1 MIELGDNMSVRIK
14 RKIRIKWKNLFIL
27 LVFSFLLI
35 FGITEIVV
43 CIVKVASSPKTEEKS
58 KKKETKKKEVK
69 YISEDEEKLKTLNY
83 VNKKIDYFNPDY
95 LDRYIKYKEKNS
107 DLNDKQI
114 VKNVNMNLD
123 KEHYKDTKSAKNLN
137 TTNILVNKYYSLDK
151 NYEPDNL
158 EEISNRYAL
167 EGMEMVKEA
176 ADAFENMSKD
186 AQKENLKIIAM
197 STYRSYNYQIKVY
210 NQYVKADGQEKADT
224 YSGRPGYS
232 EHQTGLAVDVYNGKT
247 NYTKFE
253 ETDEFEW
260 MDEHAHEYGFILR
273 FPKGKEEETGY
284 TYESWHYRYV
294 GPTVAKY
301 IKKHNISFEEY
312 YATKIKDW

>member
-1 MIELGDNMSVRIK
+1 MSVRIK
-14 RKIRIKWKNLFIL
+14 RKIKIKWKNLLIL

-43 CIVKVASSPKTEEKS
+43 CIVKVASSPKTETKVKEKP
-58 KKKETKKKEVK
+58 KKEVK
-69 YISEDEEKLKTLNY
+69 YISEDEEKLQKLNH
-83 VNKKIDYFNPDY
+83 VNKKVDYFNPDY
-95 LDRYIKYKEKNS
+95 LDRYIMYKEKNS
-107 DLNDKQI
+107 ELDDKQI

-123 KEHYKDTKSAKNLN
+123 KTHYEDTKKAKNLN
-137 TTNILVNKYYSLDK
+137 TTNILVNKYYSLDE
-151 NYEPDNL
+151 NYVPDNL
-158 EEISNRYAL
+158 VEISNRYAL
-167 EGMEMVKEA
+167 NGMEMVKEA
-176 ADAFENMSKD
+176 ATAFESMAKD

-210 NQYVKADGQEKADT
+210 NQYVKADGKEKADT

-232 EHQTGLAVDVYNGKT
+232 EHQTGLAVDVYNGKE
-247 NYTKFE
+247 NYTNFE
-253 ETDEFEW
+253 KTDEFDW
-260 MDEHAHEYGFILR
+260 MKEHADEYGFILR

-301 IKKHNISFEEY
+301 IKQHNISFEEY

>member
-14 RKIRIKWKNLFIL
+14 RKIKIKWKNLFIL

-43 CIVKVASSPKTEEKS
+43 CIVKVASSPKTETKVKEKP
-58 KKKETKKKEVK
+58 KKEVK
-69 YISEDEEKLKTLNY
+69 YISEDEEKLQKLNH
-83 VNKKIDYFNPDY
+83 VNKKVDYFNPDY
-95 LDRYIKYKEKNS
+95 LDRYIMYKEKNS
-107 DLNDKQI
+107 ELDDKQI

-123 KEHYKDTKSAKNLN
+123 KTHYEDTKKAKNLN
-137 TTNILVNKYYSLDK
+137 TTNILVNKYYSLDE
-151 NYEPDNL
+151 NYVPDNL
-158 EEISNRYAL
+158 VEISNRYAL
-167 EGMEMVKEA
+167 NGMEMVKEA
-176 ADAFENMSKD
+176 ATAFESMAKD

-210 NQYVKADGQEKADT
+210 NQYVKADGKEKADT

-232 EHQTGLAVDVYNGKT
+232 EHQTGLAVDVYNGKE
-247 NYTKFE
+247 NYTNFE
-253 ETDEFEW
+253 KTDEFDW
-260 MDEHAHEYGFILR
+260 MKEHADEYGFILR

-301 IKKHNISFEEY
+301 IKQHNISFEEY

>member
-14 RKIRIKWKNLFIL
+14 RKIKIKWKNLFIL

-43 CIVKVASSPKTEEKS
+43 CIVKVASSPKTETKVKEKP
-58 KKKETKKKEVK
+58 KKEVK
-69 YISEDEEKLKTLNY
+69 YISEDEEKLQKLNH
-83 VNKKIDYFNPDY
+83 VNKKVDYFNPDY
-95 LDRYIKYKEKNS
+95 LDRYIMYKEKNS
-107 DLNDKQI
+107 ELDDKQI

-123 KEHYKDTKSAKNLN
+123 KTHYEDTKKAKNLN
-137 TTNILVNKYYSLDK
+137 TTNILVNKYYSLDE
-151 NYEPDNL
+151 NYVPDNL
-158 EEISNRYAL
+158 VEISNRYAL
-167 EGMEMVKEA
+167 NGMEMVKEA
-176 ADAFENMSKD
+176 ATAFESMAKD

-210 NQYVKADGQEKADT
+210 NQYVKADGKEKADT

-232 EHQTGLAVDVYNGKT
+232 EHQTGLAVDVYNGKE
-247 NYTKFE
+247 NYTNFE
-253 ETDEFEW
+253 KTDEFDW
-260 MDEHAHEYGFILR
+260 MKEHAHEYGFILR

-301 IKKHNISFEEY
+301 IKQHNISFEEY

>member
-1 MIELGDNMSVRIK
+1 MSVRIK
-14 RKIRIKWKNLFIL
+14 RKIKIKWKNLFIL

-43 CIVKVASSPKTEEKS
+43 CIVKVASSPKTETKVKEKP
-58 KKKETKKKEVK
+58 KKEVK
-69 YISEDEEKLKTLNY
+69 YISEDEEKLQKLNH
-83 VNKKIDYFNPDY
+83 VNKKVDYFNPDY
-95 LDRYIKYKEKNS
+95 LDRYIMYKEKNS
-107 DLNDKQI
+107 ELDDKQI

-123 KEHYKDTKSAKNLN
+123 KIHYEDTKKAKNLN
-137 TTNILVNKYYSLDK
+137 TTNILVNKYYSLDE
-151 NYEPDNL
+151 NYVPDNL
-158 EEISNRYAL
+158 VEISNRYAL
-167 EGMEMVKEA
+167 NGMEMVKEA
-176 ADAFENMSKD
+176 ATAFESMAKD

-210 NQYVKADGQEKADT
+210 NQYVKADGKEKADT

-232 EHQTGLAVDVYNGKT
+232 EHQTGLAVDVYNGKE
-247 NYTKFE
+247 NYTNFE
-253 ETDEFEW
+253 KTDEFDW
-260 MDEHAHEYGFILR
+260 MKEHADEYGFILR

-301 IKKHNISFEEY
+301 IKQHNISFEEY

>member
-1 MIELGDNMSVRIK
+1 MSVRIK
-14 RKIRIKWKNLFIL
+14 RKIKIKWKNLFIL

-43 CIVKVASSPKTEEKS
+43 CIVKVASSPKTETKVKEKP
-58 KKKETKKKEVK
+58 KKEVK
-69 YISEDEEKLKTLNY
+69 YISEDEEKLQKLNH
-83 VNKKIDYFNPDY
+83 VNKKVDYFNPDY
-95 LDRYIKYKEKNS
+95 LDRYIMYKEKNS
-107 DLNDKQI
+107 ELDDKQI

-123 KEHYKDTKSAKNLN
+123 KTHYEDTKKAKNLN
-137 TTNILVNKYYSLDK
+137 TTNILVNKYYSLDE
-151 NYEPDNL
+151 NYVPDNL
-158 EEISNRYAL
+158 VEISNRYAL
-167 EGMEMVKEA
+167 NGMEMVKEA
-176 ADAFENMSKD
+176 ATAFESMAKD

-210 NQYVKADGQEKADT
+210 NQYVKADGKEKADT

-232 EHQTGLAVDVYNGKT
+232 EHQTGLAVDVYNGKE
-247 NYTKFE
+247 NYTNFE
-253 ETDEFEW
+253 KTDEFDW
-260 MDEHAHEYGFILR
+260 MKEHADEYGFILR

-301 IKKHNISFEEY
+301 IKQHNISFEEY